1 MSISLSAV
9 IDHGLDSRRAS
20 RHLEASSSPAA
31 GAAGHVKCA
40 SSGQYYHHYPSDA
53 DAVAASPSSHHW
65 NS

>member
-31 GAAGHVKCA
+31 GHVKCA

-53 DAVAASPSSHHW
+53 DAAASPSSHHW